1 MKKLYTHPE
10 VELIKLSA
18 ADVLATSY
26 NYDFNETDP
35 FDNWEW

>member
-1 MKKLYTHPE
+1 MKKLYPHPE
-10 VELIKLSA
+10 VELLKLSA

>member
-1 MKKLYTHPE
+1 MKKIYTHPE

-18 ADVLATSY
+18 NDVLATSY
-26 NYDFNETDP
+26 EYNFTNDP

>member
-26 NYDFNETDP
+26 EYNFNETDP
-35 FDNWEW
+35 FDNWDW